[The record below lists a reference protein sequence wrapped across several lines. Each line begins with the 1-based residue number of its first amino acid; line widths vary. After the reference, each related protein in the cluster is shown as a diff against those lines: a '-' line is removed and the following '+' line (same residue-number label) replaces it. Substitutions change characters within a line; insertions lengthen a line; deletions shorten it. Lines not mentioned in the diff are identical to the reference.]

1 MKSLIRKSDDQEAP
15 FVCIEPWYG
24 RCDNKN
30 FTGEW
35 KDREWGNSL
44 DAGQIPPL
52 LLACLFCF
60 TPITFLQSEI

>member
-1 MKSLIRKSDDQEAP
+1 MKSLIRKSDDQELHLCVSSLGTAAATTRTSQ
-15 FVCIEPWYG
+15 VNG
-24 RCDNKN
+24 
-30 FTGEW
+30 